1 MSNEEIT
8 QLIFRKLNTAFE
20 SQPIDVKKDN
30 VETVIKLLVTQR
42 SVSVTNIYAISA
54 NMLKL
59 MMEQK
64 DINPNFVL
72 SALVK
77 HTRNYIGL
85 FLIGLAIRKGANPN
99 VYVPQQGYGN
109 LHIACLAAIRATAG
123 MNDPYFRYIINLLRL
138 MGSNIDYPAY
148 NARDHDHQEIDV
160 KYLENISKRAQ
171 KEGIGKENFSLTVAQ
186 FIQEQG
192 KIANENLQE
201 FYDTISDNY
210 VLHFIIATDNKDM
223 FSLFLGASFLGDI
236 VSSEVK
242 TQVLLFNISVAGATN
257 VANQITK
264 KTVPASIKLFNAQTL
279 PIYVSIISFDKDL
292 FSLMVKKG
300 SQVKYPSVNQIIAGY
315 KKYKNERL
323 YIYKNAFHMLLDA
336 VNVGVEIDL
345 YQYDLFSSAAD
356 FDELEAVKKAYE
368 QPRWKK
374 LCSIVDTND
383 DIEGGRGEA
392 RQELKQIAF
401 ELNLDVGMTEEQM
414 CNKFKQ
420 ISLIDRE
427 EYFKAAVERQQDRIE
442 MELSENVDY
451 IGNTNTKNQK
461 PRCNPKSTILKNP
474 YAFCDARMA
483 FYRDPKDGEVWCFTS
498 DTFSQLVKTKINPYN
513 GERLP
518 DKFVETLRAQVTIL
532 REMGLFDFD
541 HSIEDTMKE
550 YFDRG
555 NKPNNKKTDFAFNT
569 ATRCIGLFGVSETR
583 LASLKTITLEDT
595 ILRDICG
602 VKLNYFNMLTPKHQL
617 VTAMRIVYSLSKQKN
632 LEASEFYEIIA
643 RSINGEFGS
652 PMMAYE
658 AVEQNQMREF
668 L

>member
-1 MSNEEIT
+1 MSSNEEIT

-20 SQPIDVKKDN
+20 SQPLEVKEDN

-54 NMLKL
+54 NFLKL

-64 DINPNFVL
+64 DINPNFIL

-99 VYVPQQGYGN
+99 VYIPQQGYGN
-109 LHIACLAAIRATAG
+109 LHIACLAAIRPTAG
-123 MNDPYFRYIINLLRL
+123 INDPYFRYIINLLRI
-138 MGSNIDYPAY
+138 MGSNIDYQAY
-148 NARDHDHQEIDV
+148 NVREHDHEEIDV
-160 KYLENISKRAQ
+160 KYLEKISKEAQ
-171 KEGIGKENFSLTVAQ
+171 SEGSRENFTLTVSQ

-201 FYDTISDNY
+201 FLDTISDNY
-210 VLHFIIATDNKDM
+210 LVHFIIATDNKEM
-223 FSLFLGASFLGDI
+223 FFLFSKGSFMADI
-236 VSSEVK
+236 LISETK
-242 TQVLLFNISVAGATN
+242 TQVMLFNISVAGAMN
-257 VANQITK
+257 IANEITK
-264 KTVPASIKLFNAQTL
+264 KTVPSSVKLMNAQTL
-279 PIYVSIISFDKDL
+279 PIYVAILSFDKDL
-292 FSLMVKKG
+292 FSLMVKK
-300 SQVKYPSVNQIIAGY
+300 SSSVKYPSINQLIAMY
-315 KKYKNERL
+315 KKYKDDRL
-323 YIYKNAFHMLLDA
+323 FIYKNAYHMILDA

-345 YQYDLFSSAAD
+345 YQYDLFSSSAD

-374 LCSIVDTND
+374 LCSIATDSD
-383 DIEGGRGEA
+383 DGPV

-420 ISLIDRE
+420 ISLINRE
-427 EYFKAAVERQQDRIE
+427 DYFKAAVERQQDRME
-442 MELSENVDY
+442 AELSTNVDY
-451 IGNTNTKNQK
+451 LGTFLGKGSQK
-461 PRCNPKSTILKNP
+461 PRCNPKTMVLKNP

-483 FYRDPKDGEVWCFTS
+483 FYRDPKDSEVWCFTS
-498 DTFSQLVKTKINPYN
+498 DTFTQLINTKINPYN

-541 HSIEDTMKE
+541 HSIQDTMKE

-555 NKPNNKKTDFAFNT
+555 NKPNNKKTDFAYNT
-569 ATRCIGLFGVSETR
+569 ATRCIGLFGVSESR

-602 VKLNYFNMLTPKHQL
+602 VRLNYFNILTPKHQL
-617 VTAMRIVYSLSKQKN
+617 ITAMRIVYSISKQKN
-632 LEASEFYEIIA
+632 FESSEFYELIA
-643 RSINGEFGS
+643 RSINGEFAAPIGDV
-652 PMMAYE
+652 A
-658 AVEQNQMREF
+658 EQSQLREF